1 MSKAIHTYVLAI
13 GGLDPTGGAGILAD
27 VKAIEHTG
35 AYGFAVASGITAQDE
50 NRCYEAWWYG
60 ANDIIKQIQPLLIAY
75 EIKVVK
81 IGAIGSLT
89 TLKNVVN
96 FIKKALPKVIIIWDP
111 VLASSSGSSFL
122 SDWKEWWSL
131 APSLN
136 LITPNIP
143 ECLALSGEATIDK
156 AIGKIAPHVPMYLKA
171 GHQNSGVE
179 AVEYFVTA
187 DKVVEVKKELI
198 AGASKHG
205 SGCVFAST
213 VAAKLA
219 LGKKYLEACTE
230 ASEYMSRFIN
240 SHSTKLGVH
249 VR

>member
-1 MSKAIHTYVLAI
+1 MSKATHTYVLAI

-27 VKAIEHTG
+27 VKAIEHAG
-35 AYGFAVASGITAQDE
+35 AYGFAVASGLTAQDE

-96 FIKKALPKVIIIWDP
+96 FIKKALPNVMLVWDP
-111 VLASSSGSSFL
+111 VLSSSSGEQFI
-122 SDWKEWWSL
+122 SDWKDWWSL
-131 APSLN
+131 VPSLN

-143 ECLALSGEATIDK
+143 ECLTLSGEDTIEK
-156 AIGKIAPHVPMYLKA
+156 AIQKIAPHVPMYLKA
-171 GHQNSGVE
+171 GHQTGTD
-179 AVEYFVTA
+179 AIEYFVTS
-187 DKVVEVKKELI
+187 DKVIEVKKQLT

-219 LGKKYLEACTE
+219 LGKSYLEACTE
-230 ASEYMSRFIN
+230 ASEYMSQFIN
-240 SHSTKLGVH
+240 SHQSKLGVH